1 MLLLLP
7 AILYV
12 VFGLINIYF
21 FSKAMEKIPASLAFA
36 VWMSLALIG
45 VKLTDI
51 IILRESVSLM
61 NLLFLFL
68 ILIGIIGIKL
78 T

>member
-1 MLLLLP
+1 
-7 AILYV
+7 
-12 VFGLINIYF
+12 
-21 FSKAMEKIPASLAFA
+21 
-36 VWMSLALIG
+36 

-51 IILRESVSLM
+51 IILKESFSLL
-61 NLLFLFL
+61 NLLFFLL

>member
-1 MLLLLP
+1 MP
-7 AILYV
+7 AVLYV
-12 VFGLINIYF
+12 LFGVINIIF
-21 FSKAMEKIPASLAFA
+21 FSKAMEKIPASMAFA
-36 VWMSLALIG
+36 VWMSLALVG

-51 IILRESVSLM
+51 IILKESFSLL
-61 NLLFLFL
+61 NLLFFLL